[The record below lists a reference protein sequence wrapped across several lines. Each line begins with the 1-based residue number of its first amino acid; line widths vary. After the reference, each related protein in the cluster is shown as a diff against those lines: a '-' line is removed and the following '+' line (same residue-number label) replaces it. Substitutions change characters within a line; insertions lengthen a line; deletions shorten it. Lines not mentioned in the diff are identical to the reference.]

1 MKSSLHAKIMSLRPG
16 EHYYT
21 AQCTTK
27 VKGLLDR
34 RLVWF
39 WWRLQ
44 CTNAQT
50 QYHGLPA
57 SLLVLLPSQLAHK
70 VLDCPEALLWRRTEA
85 FTAPE
90 LFVSLRASQGERGM
104 RSSGA
109 ATKSH

>member
-21 AQCTTK
+21 AHFITK

-44 CTNAQT
+44 CTHAQLNT
-50 QYHGLPA
+50 MAYLQVCWYFYQASWPTRCLTAQKRFFGGGLT
-57 SLLVLLPSQLAHK
+57 LSQLQSFSSACEHRK
-70 VLDCPEALLWRRTEA
+70 EKEA
-85 FTAPE
+85 
-90 LFVSLRASQGERGM
+90 
-104 RSSGA
+104 
-109 ATKSH
+109 